1 MSPAKINL
9 HLDLR
14 ERREDGFHELISIFQ
29 MIDFEDHIRIRSLKK
44 QSFCGIEGN
53 FPIAPE
59 ENIMYRAYKLFSERT
74 GCTKGISIITKK
86 EIPWGA
92 GLGGGSSNAAAVL
105 LACDTLFK
113 TALGRGELI
122 KLAAILGSD
131 VPFFLNGPAAL
142 VTGRGEKIEPLKP
155 RKDFWLVVVVP
166 EFAISTADAYR
177 WFDQW
182 RNEKWRT
189 EKRKLRGIGKSSEDS
204 IGFEEKKER
213 KEKEAKKEKERI
225 RETYL
230 FGDFED
236 WEFFNSF
243 APVLYRDFPQLE
255 ELVHEMKT
263 QGAVYSAVS
272 GSGSAVFG
280 IFLNKKVAKNTADSL
295 KTYYTRVR
303 VVAPKR
309 IRFEVKA
316 L

>member
-44 QSFCGIEGN
+44 QSFCEIEGN

-122 KLAAILGSD
+122 KLAAALGSD

-142 VTGRGEKIEPLKP
+142 VTGRGEKIEPIKP
-155 RKDFWLVVVVP
+155 RKDFSLVVVVP

-182 RNEKWRT
+182 RTEKW
-189 EKRKLRGIGKSSEDS
+189 KLRGIGKSSKDTKGS
-204 IGFEEKKER
+204 DNKKER
-213 KEKEAKKEKERI
+213 TEKEGKKEKERI
-225 RETYL
+225 REAYL
-230 FGDFED
+230 FGNFED
-236 WEFFNSF
+236 WGFFNSF

-255 ELVHEMKT
+255 ELVQEMKT

-280 IFLNKKVAKNTADSL
+280 VFLNKKVAKNTAESL

>member
-44 QSFCGIEGN
+44 QSFCEIEGN

-122 KLAAILGSD
+122 KLAAALGSD

-142 VTGRGEKIEPLKP
+142 VTGRGEKIEPIKP
-155 RKDFWLVVVVP
+155 RKDFSLVVVVP

-182 RNEKWRT
+182 RTEKW
-189 EKRKLRGIGKSSEDS
+189 KLRGIGKSSKDTKGS
-204 IGFEEKKER
+204 DNKKER
-213 KEKEAKKEKERI
+213 TEKEGKKEKERI
-225 RETYL
+225 REAYL
-230 FGDFED
+230 FGNFED
-236 WEFFNSF
+236 WGFFNSF

-255 ELVHEMKT
+255 ELVQEMKT

-280 IFLNKKVAKNTADSL
+280 IFLNKKVAKNTAESL